1 MNDNKNP
8 ELTAKA
14 VLEVFQKYIRL
25 SKYLFAQTGE
35 FIYDVNEI
43 PKTNEFYKAA
53 KAIAKKFEIDWKTM
67 THEESNRIMLAL
79 LSDTYNEMACVCDK
93 DSIVLDTK
101 IQIIK
106 PNKKDSHD
114 TE

>member
-14 VLEVFQKYIRL
+14 VLEVFQKYLRL

-43 PKTNEFYKAA
+43 PKTNEFYKAT

-79 LSDTYNEMACVCDK
+79 LSDTYNEMADVCDK
-93 DSIVLDTK
+93 DSIAIETRVRILK
-101 IQIIK
+101 L
-106 PNKKDSHD
+106 
-114 TE
+114 

>member
-43 PKTNEFYKAA
+43 PKNNEFYKAA
-53 KAIAKKFEIDWKTM
+53 KAIAKKFEINWETM

-79 LSDTYNEMACVCDK
+79 LSDTYNEMASVCDK

-101 IQIIK
+101 IRIIK
-106 PNKKDSHD
+106 PKKKDCYD
-114 TE
+114 TK

>member
-1 MNDNKNP
+1 MNDKKNQEP
-8 ELTAKA
+8 TAKA
-14 VLEVFQKYIRL
+14 VLDVFQKYIRL
-25 SKYLFAQTGE
+25 SKYLFAQTEE

-67 THEESNRIMLAL
+67 THEESNRIMLGL
-79 LSDTYNEMACVCDK
+79 LSDTYNEMAGVCDK

-101 IQIIK
+101 IRIIK
-106 PNKKDSHD
+106 PKEKDNHD
-114 TE
+114 TK